1 MRHRTLPSLS
11 PLLATLAAAAATA
24 APTGSAQQDASAPP
38 RRWQLDEVVVESEH
52 APLLREQDL
61 VGPAMQPGWTTGR
74 RFLTTEVYVI
84 PDGHADFEAF
94 ATSSIARDHQGGG
107 TEWSFSQG
115 VGIGLP
121 NRFQLDLSLLEDHD
135 TTDGHTL
142 GGGLFEVR
150 WALADWNAIW
160 GNPTLA
166 LGFETL
172 AARPDR
178 LEPHLLL
185 GGEICDAW
193 VWGANLGVGWE
204 LSDGREVEYALAGG
218 ISHTIIDEQFALGA
232 EAVLSFIDPADAG
245 SDLETSFLIGPS
257 VQWRPF
263 ADAALRCAPLVG
275 IGGDSPAAEIH
286 LNLEWEF

>member
-121 NRFQLDLSLLEDHD
+121 NRFQLDLSLLEDPD
-135 TTDGHTL
+135 PTDG
-142 GGGLFEVR
+142 
-150 WALADWNAIW
+150 
-160 GNPTLA
+160 PTLA

-172 AARPDR
+172 VARPDR
-178 LEPHLLL
+178 IEPHLLL